1 MARRPSLLLL
11 SIASGLSPFGM
22 AVIVPALALFA
33 RDLGTTEAQAA
44 LLVSTYL
51 VGLTVAQP
59 VLGTFCDRFGRRPI
73 LLWGFGVF
81 VVASLV
87 CAAADSLGLLLVG
100 RLFQA
105 LGVSVGTVAARAV
118 VRDTREGMEI
128 AEAMAWISAF
138 MGVAPVFAPMI
149 GGLLGVHFG
158 WQSIFLVSGA
168 MGVLVLAWVALRLP
182 ETRPAD
188 APATLDFAT
197 TLRAYRQLLTHRGF
211 IGYTLVFGFCNAA
224 FFAFLA
230 TGAAI
235 FERDLGM
242 GPDRFG
248 VIWGALSVAY
258 IVGAGLGGVMIRR
271 WGIGRTL
278 RLGVAAAALLSVVMP
293 LVLISAGVGPL
304 SLLIPLTA
312 LMACNGVIGPQGLA
326 GAVSDQP
333 ALAGTAAGLS
343 SSLGLLLCALF
354 AALAGLLYT
363 GNALVPILLISVAM
377 LATVP
382 ALAMTGLLRP
392 GREPGQSPRTGPV
405 A

>member
-1 MARRPSLLLL
+1 MTGRPSLVLL

-22 AVIVPALALFA
+22 AVIVPALAVFA
-33 RDLGTTEAQAA
+33 RDLGTTEAEAA

-51 VGLTVAQP
+51 IGLTLAQP
-59 VLGTFCDRFGRRPI
+59 LLGTLCDRFGRRPV
-73 LLWGFGVF
+73 LMSGFAVF

-87 CAAADSLGLLLVG
+87 CAMAAELWILLIG

-118 VRDTREGMEI
+118 VRDTRAGME
-128 AEAMAWISAF
+128 AAQAMAWISAF
-138 MGVAPVFAPMI
+138 MGVAPVLAPMI
-149 GGLLGVHFG
+149 GGFLGVHFG
-158 WQSIFLVSGA
+158 WQAIFLFSAAIGS
-168 MGVLVLAWVALRLP
+168 LVLAWVALRLP
-182 ETRPAD
+182 ETRPAG
-188 APATLDFAT
+188 APVTLDVGATLRGYA
-197 TLRAYRQLLTHRGF
+197 RLLSHRGF
-211 IGYTLVFGFCNAA
+211 LGFTLVFGFCNAA

-235 FERDLGM
+235 FERDLGL

-248 VIWGALSVAY
+248 LIWGGLSVAY
-258 IVGAGLGGVMIRR
+258 IVGAALGGFMIRR
-271 WGIGRTL
+271 WGIGHTL
-278 RLGVAAAALLSVVMP
+278 RLGVGAAAVLAVIMP
-293 LVLISAGVGPL
+293 LALIAGGVSAVT
-304 SLLIPLTA
+304 LLVPLTA
-312 LMACNGVIGPQGLA
+312 LMACNGIIGPQGLA

-354 AALAGLLYT
+354 AALAGIFYS
-363 GNALVPILLISVAM
+363 GNALVPILLISLAM
-377 LATVP
+377 LATLP

-392 GREPGQSPRTGPV
+392 GREPAQ

>member
-1 MARRPSLLLL
+1 MAGRPSLVLL
-11 SIASGLSPFGM
+11 SLASGLSPFGM
-22 AVIVPALALFA
+22 AVIVPALALFV

-44 LLVSTYL
+44 LVVSTYL
-51 VGLTVAQP
+51 IGLTLAQP
-59 VLGTFCDRFGRRPI
+59 LLGTLCDRFGRRPV
-73 LLWGFGVF
+73 LLCGFVVF

-87 CAAADSLGLLLVG
+87 CAAATELWVLLLG

-118 VRDTREGMEI
+118 VRDTREGMEA
-128 AEAMAWISAF
+128 AEAMAWISAI

-158 WQSIFLVSGA
+158 WQSIFLFSAAVGT
-168 MGVLVLAWVALRLP
+168 LVLGWVALRMP
-182 ETRPAD
+182 ETRPAG
-188 APATLDFAT
+188 APASLEIAA
-197 TLRAYRQLLTHRGF
+197 TLRGYAKLLSHRGF
-211 IGYTLVFGFCNAA
+211 LGFTLVFGFCNAA

-235 FERDLGM
+235 FERDLGL

-248 VIWGALSVAY
+248 LIWGALSVAY
-258 IVGAGLGGVMIRR
+258 IVGAALGGFMIRR

-278 RLGVAAAALLSVVMP
+278 RFGVGAAAVLSVTMP
-293 LVLISAGVGPL
+293 LVLLTAGVDAFT
-304 SLLIPLTA
+304 LLVPLTA
-312 LMACNGVIGPQGLA
+312 LMACNGIIGPQGLA

-333 ALAGTAAGLS
+333 ELAGTAAGLS

-354 AALAGLLYT
+354 AALAGALYS
-363 GNALVPILLISVAM
+363 GNALVPIGLISLAM
-377 LATVP
+377 LATLP
-382 ALAMTGLLRP
+382 ALGMTGLLRP
-392 GREPGQSPRTGPV
+392 GREPAQ